1 MRTLIW
7 EASRAR
13 RGNMTA
19 AAKTPSGARPDSFL
33 PAIGDAGLAT
43 ALKGSFWRS
52 IRNNQTR
59 TFVSYHLLVL

>member
-33 PAIGDAGLAT
+33 PATVDAGQAPPCGGDVRFFLT
-43 ALKGSFWRS
+43 
-52 IRNNQTR
+52 
-59 TFVSYHLLVL
+59 VSNECD